1 MHRGSKTMQLDKVS
15 RARRLAFLP
24 SVEAVFEDF
33 KGRRAGLL
41 KALTC
46 DIDELLRQCDPLDD
60 KEALCLFGF
69 PDGSWEVTSP
79 DEDVPSER
87 PEPLVGI
94 NHTMDRISGRE
105 QWLLFVASHSDSW
118 LLSTALFAASP
129 FDHVE
134 KQRLFDLM
142 TALPTLYHIVS
153 CSKMV
158 QENEQD
164 RVGSSGASHEIS
176 QIVQQNKQDLHVY
189 SSGAS
194 HEISHVTT
202 GTIEKLGTDRRPARG
217 ALARSSSSLKNAN
230 PLQKS
235 KHARGSGEDHLESMK
250 KRIKVVDPRKSE
262 ETAAAAATK
271 SWEAGSSFSSL
282 ETSFRSA
289 ALDAASPLEFD
300 LNQMPED
307 LG

>member
-1 MHRGSKTMQLDKVS
+1 
-15 RARRLAFLP
+15 
-24 SVEAVFEDF
+24 
-33 KGRRAGLL
+33 
-41 KALTC
+41 
-46 DIDELLRQCDPLDD
+46 
-60 KEALCLFGF
+60 
-69 PDGSWEVTSP
+69 
-79 DEDVPSER
+79 
-87 PEPLVGI
+87 
-94 NHTMDRISGRE
+94 MDRISGRE

-142 TALPTLYHIVS
+142 TTLPTLYHIVS

-158 QENEQD
+158 QQNAQD
-164 RVGSSGASHEIS
+164 HVGSSGASHEIS
-176 QIVQQNKQDLHVY
+176 QMVQENEQDLHVY

-202 GTIEKLGTDRRPARG
+202 RTIEKLRTDCHPARG
-217 ALARSSSSLKNAN
+217 ALARSSLKNAN

-235 KHARGSGEDHLESMK
+235 KQERGSGEDHLESMK
-250 KRIKVVDPRKSE
+250 KRIKVVDPRNSE
-262 ETAAAAATK
+262 ETAAAATK

-289 ALDAASPLEFD
+289 ALNAARPLEFD